1 MEDPMI
7 LHDDEKVFRE
17 LIEATSQWKGIHP
30 VIVEKD
36 YRITQI
42 LENLSSGTFFDSVV
56 FKGGTSLSKGYRLI
70 ERFSEDVDIAV
81 LTTADMTGNRV
92 KTLIRNIERS
102 MVTDF
107 REVHVNEITSKG
119 SRFRRSVYK
128 LPLIFQDKRG
138 GIVPGNIV
146 LEINSFSNP
155 YPYHKTGIQSFI
167 TDFLIHIRR
176 QDYIEKYGLHSFP
189 INILDKT
196 RTLVEKLVSLV
207 RFSLADDPIDSLSGK
222 IRHFYD
228 LYYLMKDD
236 TCISFVDSDE
246 FKKVFWETLNHD
258 REIFD
263 EPQGWNK
270 KDIEE
275 SVLFYKF
282 DQIWSTL
289 KQGYNRELSMLAFSE
304 IPDENK
310 IAENFE
316 NLISLI
322 KPG

>member
-1 MEDPMI
+1 MF
-7 LHDDEKVFRE
+7 LHKIIMDTITCPREEFFVYTDDQEC
-17 LIEATSQWKGIHP
+17 S
-30 VIVEKD
+30 
-36 YRITQI
+36 YRIIKNGGEI
-42 LENLSSGTFFDSVV
+42 LLVLDSELEDIDTSWNVDNSKSPFVKYLNQGSDFRVYYSVRNRVFFENL
-56 FKGGTSLSKGYRLI
+56 
-70 ERFSEDVDIAV
+70 
-81 LTTADMTGNRV
+81 
-92 KTLIRNIERS
+92 
-102 MVTDF
+102 
-107 REVHVNEITSKG
+107 
-119 SRFRRSVYK
+119 
-128 LPLIFQDKRG
+128 
-138 GIVPGNIV
+138 
-146 LEINSFSNP
+146 INSNKIVYYFNILLFLLFISLYINNKNFNR
-155 YPYHKTGIQSFI
+155 YRTGIQSFI

-207 RFSLADDPIDSLSGK
+207 RFSLADDPVDSLSGK